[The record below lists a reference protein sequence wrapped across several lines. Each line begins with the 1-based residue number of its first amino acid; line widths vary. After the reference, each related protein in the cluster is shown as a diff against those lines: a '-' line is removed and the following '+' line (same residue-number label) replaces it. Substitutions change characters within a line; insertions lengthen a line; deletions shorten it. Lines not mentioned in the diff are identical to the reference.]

1 MVLIYC
7 CKIELHDSVYFAT
20 REIGR
25 LYETEPVI
33 HNYALCYALGLVDS
47 EIYATTVAEEDSY
60 SYFCSEQVPKYEEHL
75 TPLNQ
80 QGIYVTPAHSIHH
93 TSVLN
98 TWKYANN
105 NYHVEME
112 KTQKNIP
119 SFGRAKEIAPESLFE
134 FFIISQ
140 KDIELKNKLPKWI
153 RLGKWMSKAEVEIR
167 EITKFDLKPGDF
179 TFPHPLNP
187 LDVMFTHQVISY
199 DVVNM
204 PPVSL
209 IQNVTIKEGQFFKF
223 ENPFTSERLKIP
235 AKMEYRFKG

>member
-1 MVLIYC
+1 MKKLLYYA
-7 CKIELHDSVYFAT
+7 S

-25 LYETEPVI
+25 LYETEAII

-47 EIYATTVAEEDSY
+47 KIYSTTVAEEDSY
-60 SYFCSEQVPKYEEHL
+60 RYFCPEQVPKYEEHL

-80 QGIYVTPAHSIHH
+80 QGIYVTPARSLNHSSI
-93 TSVLN
+93 LN

-119 SFGRAKEIAPESLFE
+119 SFGRAKEIAPESKFE
-134 FFIISQ
+134 FFVISQ
-140 KDIELKNKLPKWI
+140 KELKLSKWI
-153 RLGKWMSKAEVEIR
+153 RLGKWMSKAEVTVEQLPKPK
-167 EITKFDLKPGDF
+167 ITEGIFIC
-179 TFPHPLNP
+179 THPLNP
-187 LDVMFTHQVISY
+187 LDVMFTNQVISY

-209 IQNVTIKEGQFFKF
+209 IQNVQMRGQYYQFEDIKE
-223 ENPFTSERLKIP
+223 LKLP
-235 AKMEYRFKG
+235 VRMEYRFKG

>member
-1 MVLIYC
+1 MTLIYRC
-7 CKIELHDSVYFAT
+7 QLELHDSLYFAT

-25 LYETEPVI
+25 LYETEAII

-47 EIYATTVAEEDSY
+47 EIYSTTVAEEHSY
-60 SYFCSEQVPKYEEHL
+60 RYFCPEQTPKYEQHL
-75 TPLNQ
+75 TPLNHP
-80 QGIYVTPAHSIHH
+80 GIYVTPARAVRH
-93 TSVLN
+93 TAVLN

-134 FFIISQ
+134 FFILSE
-140 KDIELKNKLPKWI
+140 KELKLPRWV
-153 RLGKWMSKAEVEIR
+153 RLGKWMSKAELSFKPFS
-167 EITKFDLKPGDF
+167 KFQKGTGSF
-179 TFPHPLNP
+179 NFPYPLNP
-187 LDVMFTHQVISY
+187 LDVMFTNQVISY

-209 IQNVTIKEGQFFKF
+209 IQNVQMVGEYYLLEEIQKLK
-223 ENPFTSERLKIP
+223 NSERLTIP
-235 AKMEYRFKG
+235 ARMIYRFRN

>member
-1 MVLIYC
+1 MKTIYQC
-7 CKIELHDSVYFAT
+7 QIELHDSLYFAT

-25 LYETEPVI
+25 LYETEPII
-33 HNYALCYALGLVDS
+33 HNYALCYALGLIDS
-47 EIYATTVAEEDSY
+47 ETHATTVSEEHSY
-60 SYFCSEQVPKYEEHL
+60 RYFCAEQVPQYEAHL

-80 QGIYVTPAHSIHH
+80 QGIYVTPARAVSHAA
-93 TSVLN
+93 VLN

-119 SFGRAKEIAPESLFE
+119 SFGRTKEISPESIFE
-134 FFIISQ
+134 FLILSE
-140 KDIELKNKLPKWI
+140 KSLKLPKWI
-153 RLGKWMSKAEVEIR
+153 RLGKWASKAELRIQE
-167 EITKFDLKPGDF
+167 LAKPKKAEGLL
-179 TFPHPLNP
+179 TFPYPLNP

-209 IQNVTIKEGQFFKF
+209 IKNVKLQGEYYQINEPIK
-223 ENPFTSERLKIP
+223 LKIP
-235 AKMEYRFKG
+235 AKMEYHFRVN